1 MSRNIIVA
9 SDSFKGSLS
18 SLEVGRSVCEGIH
31 SLYPEDRVLI
41 VPVADGGEG
50 TVDAIL
56 TSREGK
62 RISRV
67 VKGPLGQEVE
77 ASYGLID
84 NGKTAVIEM
93 AEASGITLIDK
104 EALDV
109 MQASTYGTGELIK
122 DAIEKGVGKLYIGL
136 GGSATND
143 GGIGLAAA
151 LGIRFLDET
160 GRFLEPIP
168 ANLSKIL
175 SIDTRQKMKI
185 PANLDIILLV
195 DVDNPLCGE
204 RGASFVYGPQ
214 KGGKSEELVA
224 LDQALNRYADLV
236 SELTGR
242 HEKETPGAGA
252 AGGLGFALMTFF
264 KAKAQRGIT
273 TILDLIGIVEKI
285 ADADLVITGEGH
297 MDSQSVNGKTPI
309 GVAQLAKKYQ
319 VPTVAIVGGAST
331 HLEVLYDA
339 GISGVF
345 DIINQPM
352 SLEEAVTDAP
362 TLITNTSKNIISF
375 YHSVIA
381 SEKLR

>member
-122 DAIEKGVGKLYIGL
+122 DAIEKGVSKLYIGL

-168 ANLSKIL
+168 ANLSKMS

-273 TILDLIGIVEKI
+273 TILDLIGIEEKI

-381 SEKLR
+381 SEKLG

>member
-273 TILDLIGIVEKI
+273 TILDLIGIEEKI
-285 ADADLVITGEGH
+285 ASADLVITGEGH

-381 SEKLR
+381 SEKLG

>member
-50 TVDAIL
+50 TIDAIL

-122 DAIEKGVGKLYIGL
+122 DAIEKGVSKLYIGL

-168 ANLSKIL
+168 ANLSKMS

>member
-122 DAIEKGVGKLYIGL
+122 DAIEKGVSKLYIGL

-160 GRFLEPIP
+160 DRFLEPIP
-168 ANLSKIL
+168 ANLSKMS

-381 SEKLR
+381 SEKLG

>member
-104 EALDV
+104 EAFDV

-122 DAIEKGVGKLYIGL
+122 DAIEKGVSKLYIGL

-160 GRFLEPIP
+160 DRFLEPIP
-168 ANLSKIL
+168 ANLSKMS

-214 KGGKSEELVA
+214 KGGTSEELTA

-273 TILDLIGIVEKI
+273 TILDLIGIEEKI
-285 ADADLVITGEGH
+285 ASADLVITGEGH

-381 SEKLR
+381 SEKLG

>member
-122 DAIEKGVGKLYIGL
+122 DAIEKGVSKLYIGL

-168 ANLSKIL
+168 ANLSKMS

>member
-122 DAIEKGVGKLYIGL
+122 DAIEKGVSKLYIGL

-151 LGIRFLDET
+151 LGIRFLDAT

-168 ANLSKIL
+168 ANLSKMS
-175 SIDTRQKMKI
+175 SIDTQQKLKI

-214 KGGKSEELVA
+214 KGGKSEELVT

-264 KAKAQRGIT
+264 KAKAQRGVT
-273 TILDLIGIVEKI
+273 TILDLIGIEEKI
-285 ADADLVITGEGH
+285 AGADLVITGEGH

-381 SEKLR
+381 SEKLG

>member
-104 EALDV
+104 EAFDV

-122 DAIEKGVGKLYIGL
+122 DAIEKGVSKLYIGL

-160 GRFLEPIP
+160 DRFLEPIP
-168 ANLSKIL
+168 ANLSKMS

-214 KGGKSEELVA
+214 KGGTSEELTA

-273 TILDLIGIVEKI
+273 TILDLIGIEEKI
-285 ADADLVITGEGH
+285 ASADLVITGEGH

-352 SLEEAVTDAP
+352 SLEEAVTDAS
-362 TLITNTSKNIISF
+362 TLISNTSKNIISF

-381 SEKLR
+381 SEKLG

>member
-224 LDQALNRYADLV
+224 LDQALNRYADFV

-273 TILDLIGIVEKI
+273 TILDLIGIEEKI
-285 ADADLVITGEGH
+285 ASADLVITGEGH

-381 SEKLR
+381 SEKLG

>member
-9 SDSFKGSLS
+9 SDSFKGSRS

-93 AEASGITLIDK
+93 AEASGITLVDK

-122 DAIEKGVGKLYIGL
+122 DAIEKGVSKLYIGL

-151 LGIRFLDET
+151 LGIRFLDEA

-168 ANLSKIL
+168 ANLSKMS

-273 TILDLIGIVEKI
+273 TILDLIGIEEKI

-381 SEKLR
+381 SEKLG

>member
-273 TILDLIGIVEKI
+273 TILDLIGIEEKL
-285 ADADLVITGEGH
+285 ASADLVITGEGH

-381 SEKLR
+381 SEKLG

>member
-264 KAKAQRGIT
+264 KAKAQRVIT
-273 TILDLIGIVEKI
+273 TILDLIGIEEKI
-285 ADADLVITGEGH
+285 AGADLVITGEGH

-362 TLITNTSKNIISF
+362 TLITNSSKNIISF

-381 SEKLR
+381 SEKLG

>member
-18 SLEVGRSVCEGIH
+18 SLEVGRSICEGIH
-31 SLYPEDRVLI
+31 SLYPEDRILI

-122 DAIEKGVGKLYIGL
+122 DAIEKGVRKLYIGL

-168 ANLSKIL
+168 ANLSKMS

-264 KAKAQRGIT
+264 KAKVQRGIT
-273 TILDLIGIVEKI
+273 TILDLIGIEEKI
-285 ADADLVITGEGH
+285 AGADLVITGEGH

-331 HLEVLYDA
+331 HLEVLYDE

-381 SEKLR
+381 SEKLG

>member
-273 TILDLIGIVEKI
+273 TILDLIGIEEKI
-285 ADADLVITGEGH
+285 ASADLVITGEGH

-352 SLEEAVTDAP
+352 SLEEAVTDASA
-362 TLITNTSKNIISF
+362 LISNTSKNIISF

-381 SEKLR
+381 SEKLG